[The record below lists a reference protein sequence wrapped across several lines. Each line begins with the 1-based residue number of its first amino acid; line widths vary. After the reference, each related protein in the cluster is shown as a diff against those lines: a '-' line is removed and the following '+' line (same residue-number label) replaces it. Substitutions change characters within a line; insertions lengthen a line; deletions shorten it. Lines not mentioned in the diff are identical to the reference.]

1 MGNEYTRW
9 FKILLDIVDKKLDKA
24 LAKCPNCNQS
34 AMDYQYI
41 GDKETN
47 IGYMLFWCNK
57 CLNGIHVSRVV
68 IPKDE
73 YTVDFKDNSNIPKFN
88 LIL

>member
-57 CLNGIHVSRVV
+57 CLNGILSKRSS
-68 IPKDE
+68 
-73 YTVDFKDNSNIPKFN
+73 YCRNSNISNKRSCR
-88 LIL
+88 